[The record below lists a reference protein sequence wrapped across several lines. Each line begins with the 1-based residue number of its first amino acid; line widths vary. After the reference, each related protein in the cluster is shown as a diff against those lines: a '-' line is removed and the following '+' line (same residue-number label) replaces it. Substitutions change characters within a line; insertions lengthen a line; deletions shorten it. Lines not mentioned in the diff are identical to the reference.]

1 MKLLQ
6 YTDLEV
12 TGLKAQFER
21 TLALLAEFNFRKLCW
36 SLLRVALGAFTGLCL
51 LLYFGQSR
59 LVYFPTRAI
68 EETPAGAGLAFEEL
82 RLTTRDGATLGAW
95 YVPAAA
101 TNSRR
106 AILLC
111 HGNGGNIGHRVEA
124 IRFFHS
130 LGLQVLIFDYRGYGS
145 SSGTPSEEGTYQ
157 DARAAWDH
165 LVQVR
170 DFAPAEIVVYGRSL
184 GGSVA
189 TWLAEQV
196 HPGALIIE
204 ASFTSLP
211 AMAARLYP
219 VLPTRWLCRFRYDS
233 LERLPRVTCPV
244 LVAHSRADEMIP
256 FAMGEQLFQA
266 ALPPKRF
273 VTLRGSHNYGEGTLP
288 PAYENALRAFLA
300 LPDEL
305 H

>member
-1 MKLLQ
+1 MRNSTRKLA
-6 YTDLEV
+6 ERA
-12 TGLKAQFER
+12 GLAHGTVLRAVRGGDTVAGKTPSRILSLPR
-21 TLALLAEFNFRKLCW
+21 TLRLLMV
-36 SLLRVALGAFTGLCL
+36 SLVRVALGVVAGLCL

-68 EETPAGAGLAFEEL
+68 EETPAAAGLAVEDL
-82 RLTTRDGATLGAW
+82 QLATRDGEKLGGW
-95 YVPAAA
+95 YVPAAS

-124 IRFFHS
+124 LRFFHS
-130 LGLQVLIFDYRGYGS
+130 LGMHVLIFDYRGYGT

-165 LVQVR
+165 LVQVCG
-170 DFAPAEIVVYGRSL
+170 FAPAEIVVYGRSL

-196 HPGALIIE
+196 HPGALLIE

-219 VLPTRWLCRFRYDS
+219 FLPTRLLCRF
-233 LERLPRVTCPV
+233 
-244 LVAHSRADEMIP
+244 H
-256 FAMGEQLFQA
+256 
-266 ALPPKRF
+266 
-273 VTLRGSHNYGEGTLP
+273 
-288 PAYENALRAFLA
+288 
-300 LPDEL
+300 
-305 H
+305 